1 METTLAAMLFTMMP
15 MFVCAFWALVTIC
28 DLLRGQRQRHKMA
41 LAVFMTTAATLYLG
55 HFTFFNHAEAVIPL
69 TDTLYCMSNLAV
81 YPLYY
86 IYICMLTHRQEQLW
100 HNLLW
105 LLPAAGAGLTVGTL
119 YLLMTPA
126 ECQQFTTL
134 YLYQGVRAGLS
145 GLAEPMA
152 SVHDVCKA
160 LFALLIIPVFVLGR
174 HHIRKFDQL
183 VKDAYADTENKTLA
197 PIHYMLTVFVLTT
210 AASFIANIIG
220 RQFFAETMWLLGIPA
235 TLFSVMLFCLG
246 YIGHNQQF
254 SIEDIEADE
263 KQADDTTA
271 QAAAEFTSELS
282 QRISQLMD
290 TEKLFLQPNLKIMDL
305 VQHLGTNRT
314 YIYQTINREMGLSFS
329 EYVNRLRIDYA
340 EQLIIADPDR
350 PVTEVAEQSGFTS
363 STSFYRN
370 FRLYKGIGPKE
381 YQNKLKGTP

>member
-1 METTLAAMLFTMMP
+1 MTAMLFTMMP
-15 MFVCAFWALVTIC
+15 MFVCTFWALVTIC
-28 DLLRGQRQRHKMA
+28 DLWKEQRRRHKMA
-41 LAVFMTTAATLYLG
+41 LAVFMTTAATLYFG
-55 HFTFFNHAEAVIPL
+55 HFAFFNHAQAIIPL

-105 LLPAAGAGLTVGTL
+105 LLPAVGAGLTVGTL

-126 ECQQFTTL
+126 ECQQFTSQ
-134 YLYQGVRAGLS
+134 YLYQGIRAGLS
-145 GLAEPMA
+145 GLAAPMA
-152 SVHDVCKA
+152 YVHDVCKA

-174 HHIRKFDQL
+174 HHIRQFDLL
-183 VKDAYADTENKTLA
+183 VKSTYADTENKTLA
-197 PIHYMLTVFVLTT
+197 PIHYMLLVFVLTS
-210 AASFIANIIG
+210 AASFLANIIG
-220 RQFFAETMWLLGIPA
+220 RQFFAESMWLLGFPA

-263 KQADDTTA
+263 QQADDTTA
-271 QAAAEFTSELS
+271 QAAAELTSELS
-282 QRISQLMD
+282 RRISQLMD
-290 TEKLFLQPNLKIMDL
+290 TEKLFLRPNLKIVDL

-314 YIYQTINREMGLSFS
+314 YIYQAINREMGLSFS

-340 EQLIIADPDR
+340 EQLITEDPDR
-350 PVTEVAEQSGFTS
+350 PVTEIAELSGFS
-363 STSFYRN
+363 SATSFYRN
-370 FRLYKGIGPKE
+370 FKTYKGVGPKE
-381 YQNKLKGTP
+381 FQIERKRKGA